1 MPDISIGLAIMKELA
16 SPCGTAKSACPAPPT
31 CQFCHFLRPSKSIIK
46 GVHKPLHKGL
56 CVRSTCTQVCA
67 KVCTHLYTG
76 CKGLYAQTFAQ
87 RFVRPFRKYEL
98 FELSNNSNDG
108 SRSCPCDEEGVQ
120 ETAALAC
127 ALVGR
132 RGRRTRESEAERA
145 SRAHGQPRR
154 SRLDE
159 HARVAG

>member
-31 CQFCHFLRPSKSIIK
+31 CQFCHFLKPSK
-46 GVHKPLHKGL
+46 PLSKESTNL
-56 CVRSTCTQVCA
+56 CTKVCA
-67 KVCTHLYTG
+67 
-76 CKGLYAQTFAQ
+76 YAAPVHRFVQ
-87 RFVRPFRKYEL
+87 RFVRTNKGLCDRFGNTNEL

-154 SRLDE
+154 SRGDE